1 MTAAGHLIPSRLGL
15 DCFPASM
22 AFEENTILFGHDPE
36 PGIVAAEF
44 DGEGQIT
51 LYLRHP
57 GGSTTTRVEKFR
69 PFLWAGASGIEAA
82 ESAELA
88 GDLAFRHLLW
98 FEDWAAF
105 LRGKAALKAAGVASF
120 SLGDPAQQY
129 LLSTGKTFFKGM
141 EWTELRRMQIFVDA
155 KSIHLADNFGWAET
169 LDRSE
174 LERLTALIR
183 ERDPDVIE
191 GHDLFK
197 KILPGLAA
205 HARNAKVKLLWGRDE
220 TPLASRASRI
230 QIAEKTINYPKYEL
244 HGRHFVDT
252 YLLAQIY
259 DVSARVLESYGLAEV
274 AAHLHIPEGPAV
286 EQVRALA
293 EALGS
298 SYFVQAKI
306 FPYNYQDAVV
316 RGNATKVDA
325 LFLREYYRRRHSI
338 PDLCESRTF
347 EGGYTDIF
355 ITGVARNVW
364 HCDVASLYPSVML
377 QFDCFPANDRLG
389 IFRGVL
395 TDLRKFR
402 LEAKQDMRAAAS
414 PAKRAGL
421 QALQTTFKILINAM
435 YGYLGFSQAR
445 FADYEAAARV
455 TETGR
460 DLLKKMVGK
469 LRELGAQVIEI
480 DTDGIYFVPPEHGT
494 VVDLQAGLAGILPPG
509 IEVEFDAQY
518 EAMFSYKAKN
528 YALLTAEGELT
539 LRGGAL
545 KSRGLEKFQRVFME
559 EILRL
564 LMLGRG
570 AEIEPLRAEFERKIR
585 NREWDIEWLAKTETL
600 QDSLAQYAR
609 KIEGSSRNRAAAYEL
624 ATRSSRKYEPG
635 DQVSYYITGT
645 KKNVAAYENARLA
658 SEWDAKNRDENVEY
672 YAAKLQELAKKFA
685 AFMPAAAA
693 ASPTQGDFLF

>member
-1 MTAAGHLIPSRLGL
+1 
-15 DCFPASM
+15 M
-22 AFEENTILFGHDPE
+22 AFEENSVLFGHDPE

-44 DGEGQIT
+44 DGACEIT
-51 LYLRHP
+51 LYLRQRD
-57 GGSTTTRVEKFR
+57 GTTVRRAETFR
-69 PFLWAGASGIEAA
+69 PFLWSAIEGGEFV
-82 ESAELA
+82 ESTELA
-88 GDLAFRHLLW
+88 GGLTFRRLLSFENWPAF
-98 FEDWAAF
+98 ASA
-105 LRGKAALKAAGVASF
+105 KSALKAAGVPNF

-129 LLSTGKTFFKGM
+129 LLATGKTLFKGM
-141 EWTELRRMQIFVDA
+141 EWPDLRRMQIAADA
-155 KSIHLADNFGWAET
+155 NSIHLADSSGWSES
-169 LDRSE
+169 LDRSD
-174 LERLTALIR
+174 LEKLNALIR

-205 HARNAKVKLLWGRDE
+205 HARNAKIKLLWGRDD

-230 QIAEKTINYPKYEL
+230 QVAEKTINYPKYEV

-252 YLLAQIY
+252 WLLAQIY
-259 DVSARVLESYGLAEV
+259 DVSARTLESYDLADV
-274 AAHLHIPEGPAV
+274 ATHLHIPEGPPA
-286 EQVRALA
+286 QQTAALA

-338 PDLCESRTF
+338 PDLPEPRPF

-355 ITGVARNVW
+355 VTGVARNVW

-377 QFDCFPANDRLG
+377 QFDCFPVNDRLQ

-402 LEAKQDMRAAAS
+402 LEAKQEMRAAAA
-414 PAKRAGL
+414 PAKRASL
-421 QALQTTFKILINAM
+421 QALQSTFKILINAM

-445 FADYEAAARV
+445 FADYDAAARV
-455 TETGR
+455 TEIGR
-460 DLLKKMVGK
+460 DLLKKMVAR
-469 LRELGAQVIEI
+469 LQELGSQVIEI
-480 DTDGIYFVPPEHGT
+480 DTDGIYFVPPESGT
-494 VVDLQAGLAGILPPG
+494 VAELQTGMTEILPPG

-528 YALLTAEGELT
+528 YALLDAEGALT

-559 EILRL
+559 EIIRL
-564 LMLGRG
+564 LMLGKAG
-570 AEIEPLRAEFERKIR
+570 EIEPLRAEFERKIR
-585 NREWDIEWLAKTETL
+585 NREWDIDWLAKTETL

-609 KIEGSSRNRAAAYEL
+609 KIEGSARNRAAAYEL
-624 ATRSSRKYEPG
+624 ATKSSRNYEPG

-645 KKNVAAYENARLA
+645 KKTVAAYENSRLA
-658 SEWDAKNRDENVEY
+658 SEWDAANRDENIEY
-672 YAAKLQELAKKFA
+672 YAAKLQELMKKFA
-685 AFMPAAAA
+685 PFIDAAAP
-693 ASPTQGDFLF
+693 PTQGDFLF